1 VEVKPWLPALA
12 GRHQR
17 VGANS
22 RVVGNPD
29 IERQLSALDWFRK
42 PASH

>member
-1 VEVKPWLPALA
+1 MEVKPWLPALA

-17 VGANS
+17 AGANS